1 MLLRKDFDSFES
13 NSKRLSETIE
23 LSKIGIEN
31 IDSKINNEYEINRQ
45 GLINPIIEEDEKFIS
60 IQGEAGSGK
69 SVLCKNL
76 VEDKD
81 IVIYARAERF
91 LEESDIN
98 QIWHFELIQT
108 LDYINNKKVN
118 LFY

>member
-1 MLLRKDFDSFES
+1 MLLERDFDSFES
-13 NSKRLSETIE
+13 NSKRLFEAIG

-45 GLINPIIEEDEKFIS
+45 GLINPIIKEDEKFIS

-69 SVLCKNL
+69 TVLCKNL

-98 QIWHFELIQT
+98 RIWNFELIQT
-108 LDYINNKKVN
+108 LNYINNKN
-118 LFY
+118 IFFL